1 MESAGTGFEHQAALV
16 SAAVSQP
23 DGFEIT
29 RVASEGLDVHQEVE
43 CRRIRVIHGRRVRGT
58 ELSDR

>member
-1 MESAGTGFEHQAALV
+1 MEPLRTGFEHQATFV

-29 RVASEGLDVHQEVE
+29 RIGSEVFDIHQEIE
-43 CRRIRVIHGRRVRGT
+43 CGRIRVACARRVCGI
-58 ELSDR
+58 ELSDL